1 MPTLQLA
8 YRFHARGVLDYDAGM
23 LDFDSDICV
32 CFHVSFRKLWHFARR
47 ERPQVTAQM
56 TECLGAG
63 TGCQSCVPLL
73 AEIRKLAS
81 DGDQEALLALLNEL
95 EDKRDK
101 RRRKK
106 LGDEARKAEE

>member
-1 MPTLQLA
+1 
-8 YRFHARGVLDYDAGM
+8 M

-32 CFHVSFRKLWHFARR
+32 CFHVSLRKLWHFTRR

-73 AEIRKLAS
+73 AEIRKLAPE
-81 DGDQEALLALLNEL
+81 GDQDALIDLLNTL
-95 EDKRDK
+95 EAKRDA
-101 RRRKK
+101 RRHNQ
-106 LGDEARKAEE
+106 LGDNSTNT